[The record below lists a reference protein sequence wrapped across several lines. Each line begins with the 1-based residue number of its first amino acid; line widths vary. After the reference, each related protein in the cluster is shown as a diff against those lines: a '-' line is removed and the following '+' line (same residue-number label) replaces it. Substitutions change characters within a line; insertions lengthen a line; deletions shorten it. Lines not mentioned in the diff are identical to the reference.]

1 MLAEGLAT
9 LSAEA
14 LEDDRTPEE
23 VQEWSQFMD
32 EAQDK
37 QLGLWVNGVAAV
49 SDDSAGENY

>member
-32 EAQDK
+32 EA
-37 QLGLWVNGVAAV
+37 
-49 SDDSAGENY
+49 